1 MLPWKDV
8 GVAMPTVQ
16 PPLQIPIAPPLVWM
30 PLGESDLATRN
41 ARPASTPNVIVD
53 NCNESIANVF
63 CYGALTNRH
72 SGVVYNN
79 LMGDFPFILF
89 DKSICY
95 LIMYMYEPN
104 VILATPIAGLDN
116 TSIYNAYKSNF
127 EELASKGFKPKLNVM
142 DNQAIKHIKQT
153 SPKKSVNCS

>member
-1 MLPWKDV
+1 
-8 GVAMPTVQ
+8 
-16 PPLQIPIAPPLVWM
+16 
-30 PLGESDLATRN
+30 
-41 ARPASTPNVIVD
+41 
-53 NCNESIANVF
+53 
-63 CYGALTNRH
+63 
-72 SGVVYNN
+72 
-79 LMGDFPFILF
+79 MGDFPFILF